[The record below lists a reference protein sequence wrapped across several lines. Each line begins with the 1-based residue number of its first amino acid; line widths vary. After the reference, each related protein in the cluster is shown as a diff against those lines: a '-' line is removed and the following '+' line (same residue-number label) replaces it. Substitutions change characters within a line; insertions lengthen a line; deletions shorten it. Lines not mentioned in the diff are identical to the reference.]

1 MKKYPFIAIALI
13 TLLSGLSAQ
22 SNGTPNNA
30 INTKPVILTVV
41 KKPIDTLLFDINMV
55 NANGSDLRTGDNF
68 SVTMTP
74 NKTTEGYQFT
84 LNTNGLEVIDISGIE
99 KGLYAVFADAA
110 TFSVDGPST
119 TETITLRLKAL
130 KSGKISNFLSISNR
144 ITKTEAYINGKRLD
158 VAFRFNN
165 GSVPMING
173 LGFELYQN
181 QPNPFVDRTSIG
193 FYLPQ
198 ATSATLTILDETGRL
213 IHTQK
218 GDFEKGQNRFLIQK
232 ALLNTTGILHYK
244 VETST
249 DSDAKTMIQ
258 AK

>member
-1 MKKYPFIAIALI
+1 MKKYQFLSIVLI
-13 TLLSGLSAQ
+13 SLSLGLSAQ
-22 SNGTPNNA
+22 TNGTSNNA
-30 INTKPVILTVV
+30 INAKPVIMTVV
-41 KKPIDTLLFDINMV
+41 KKPIDTLLFDINV
-55 NANGSDLRTGDNF
+55 ANGKGTDLRAGDNF
-68 SVTMTP
+68 TVTMTP
-74 NKTTEGYQFT
+74 NKNTEGYQFT
-84 LNTNGLEVIDISGIE
+84 LNTNGLEVIDVSGIE

-110 TFSVDGPST
+110 TFSVDGAST
-119 TETITLRLKAL
+119 TETITLRLKAV
-130 KSGKISNFLSISNR
+130 KSGKLSDFLSISNR

-165 GSVPMING
+165 GGVSTVSG
-173 LGFELYQN
+173 VGFELYQN

-198 ATSATLTILDETGRL
+198 ATTATLTILDETGRL
-213 IHTQK
+213 VYTQK
-218 GDFEKGQNRFLIQK
+218 GEFEKGQQRFLIQK

-244 VETST
+244 VETAT